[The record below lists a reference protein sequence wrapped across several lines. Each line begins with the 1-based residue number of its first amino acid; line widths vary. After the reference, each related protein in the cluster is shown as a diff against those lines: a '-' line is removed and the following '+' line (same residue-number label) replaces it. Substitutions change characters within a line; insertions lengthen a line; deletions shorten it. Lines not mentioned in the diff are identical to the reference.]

1 VGELVIRQVG
11 AADAAAI
18 YDICLRTADAGADA
32 STLHRDPSLPGH
44 VWAGAYPVLEPDHAF
59 VLVAGDPSMRVVG
72 YVLGAPDTAV
82 FEQRLERDWW
92 PPLRERYPR
101 DGAGTAADQAM
112 IRLIH
117 EPPRA
122 DPAILERFPSHLH
135 VDLLPV
141 AQGRGDGRRMIDA
154 VLTSLAGAGS
164 TGVHV
169 GVDIR
174 NVRAIGFYDAVGF
187 TELARDDG
195 GVVMGRTL

>member
-1 VGELVIRQVG
+1 MRVGHSGRHRRVGELVIRQVG

-18 YDICLRTADAGADA
+18 YEICLRTADAGADA

-101 DGAGTAADQAM
+101 DGARRNPDASARQTPVFPTSVHCVHLGGIPCAGA
-112 IRLIH
+112 H
-117 EPPRA
+117 HPRA
-122 DPAILERFPSHLH
+122 VSPQF
-135 VDLLPV
+135 
-141 AQGRGDGRRMIDA
+141 RRP
-154 VLTSLAGAGS
+154 
-164 TGVHV
+164 
-169 GVDIR
+169 
-174 NVRAIGFYDAVGF
+174 
-187 TELARDDG
+187 
-195 GVVMGRTL
+195 